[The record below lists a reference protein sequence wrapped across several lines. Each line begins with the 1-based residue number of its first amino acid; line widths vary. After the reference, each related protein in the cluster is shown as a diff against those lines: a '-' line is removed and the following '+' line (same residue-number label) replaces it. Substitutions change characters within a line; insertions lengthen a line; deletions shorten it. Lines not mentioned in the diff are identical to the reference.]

1 MGKALWRLVA
11 VLTLTGVAQGV
22 HAQGAPAVRVTL
34 SGRAHIQFNTTSVDE
49 EDAGTTD
56 PIPSSTFE
64 TRRIRLQA
72 NVAVGDWI
80 RGVIEPELALARLQ
94 LKQAWVALD
103 FDSAF
108 TLRAGQFKKPFSLIL
123 LSSSTQLAPIERGL
137 RIRNLVDV
145 LSDPDG
151 TVFRELDGEQILG
164 EEQFLVS
171 LMNYGDYDIGAA
183 IEGQKY
189 GFTWAVGAFNGSRAD
204 TRDNNDSKTFA
215 GRVTYAIPVGM
226 PLRVGVAG
234 SHRDLNWIGTDD
246 VIETRTGTAWSVDME
261 LGGFRR
267 GVWLMA
273 EAIHGE
279 NLATQETLKGAQ
291 ASLSYF
297 IGTGRG
303 RIEGIEPL
311 GRVSW
316 GDPDDTV
323 AGDAGILL
331 TPGINLYMIGRNRMM
346 FNWDVYLPQGDE
358 FNTQHALRAQLNL
371 FF

>member
-1 MGKALWRLVA
+1 MRNTVRRLFVM
-11 VLTLTGVAQGV
+11 LTLTGVAQSV
-22 HAQGAPAVRVTL
+22 HAQAAPPVRVTL

-56 PIPSSTFE
+56 PVPSSTFE
-64 TRRIRLQA
+64 TRRVRLQA
-72 NVAVGDWI
+72 NVAIGDWI
-80 RGVIEPELALARLQ
+80 RGVIEPEFALSRLQ
-94 LKQAWVALD
+94 MKQAWIALD

-108 TLRAGQFKKPFSLIL
+108 TIRAGHFKKPFSLIL
-123 LSSSTQLAPIERGL
+123 LGSSTQLAPIERGL
-137 RIRNLVDV
+137 RIRNLVDA
-145 LSDPDG
+145 LSDQDE
-151 TVFRELDGEQILG
+151 TVFTELDGEQIIG
-164 EEQFLVS
+164 EEQLLVS

-183 IEGQKY
+183 IEGQKA
-189 GFTWAVGAFNGSRAD
+189 GFAWSIGAFNGSRAD

-215 GRVTYAIPVGM
+215 GRVTYAIPIDV
-226 PLRVGVAG
+226 PLRIGVAA
-234 SHRDLNWIGTDD
+234 SRRDVNWQRIDD
-246 VIETRTGTAWSVDME
+246 LMETRTGTAWSVDLE

-273 EAIHGE
+273 EAIRGE
-279 NLATQETLKGAQ
+279 NLVTQETLSGAQ

-297 IGTGRG
+297 IGTGRR

-323 AGDAGILL
+323 DGDEGILL
-331 TPGINLYMIGRNRMM
+331 TPGINFYMFGRNRMM
-346 FNWDVYLPQGDE
+346 FNWDVFMPQGDQ
-358 FNTQHALRAQLNL
+358 FNTHHALRAQLNL